1 MGIEEEALVAVEQRS
16 LSVYDTAVLLTIN
29 SGLFVYSIGKL
40 FQSIKNGKAGES
52 SNMHHR
58 VSFFMLFSVAIL
70 SRCIYEVHIVY
81 NRMNNKSDDRD
92 VLNYFKIIDCLPT
105 LLFVTIC
112 CLFAHFWHKVYI
124 RFEQDEESQTKK
136 INLKAWLIGFN
147 IILYVIAVDILIV
160 GFSNSPETVDMRMN
174 VVFTVSTIL
183 MTILLSIT
191 GTRFHDRTVKWLK
204 YMGKTV
210 KSTKGFQTMFIVL
223 IICLIITCCRQT
235 AILVCRIT
243 WKKTPSM
250 LIFEYFTNQTSY
262 LIAHITYLSVVFF
275 IGEFLPFL
283 LLVRLL
289 DSAAKK
295 SKVNR
300 PQEPDYRLNYSL
312 GSMQSSGC
320 SPML

>member
-1 MGIEEEALVAVEQRS
+1 M
-16 LSVYDTAVLLTIN
+16 
-29 SGLFVYSIGKL
+29 GKL
-40 FQSIKNGKAGES
+40 FQSMKNGKASES

-58 VSFFMLFSVAIL
+58 VSFFLLFSVAIL

-81 NRMNNKSDDRD
+81 NKMVERTDTSGQMNF
-92 VLNYFKIIDCLPT
+92 FKIIDCLPT

-124 RFEQDEESQTKK
+124 RFEQDEESQTKH

-147 IILYVIAVDILIV
+147 IILYVVAVDILIV
-160 GFSNSPETVDMRMN
+160 GFANSPDTVDMRMN
-174 VVFTVSTIL
+174 MVFTVSTIL

-235 AILVCRIT
+235 AILVCRIIWT
-243 WKKTPSM
+243 KTPST
-250 LIFEYFTNQTSY
+250 LIREYFTSESSFWC
-262 LIAHITYLSVVFF
+262 AHITYLSVVFF

-300 PQEPDYRLNYSL
+300 PKEPDYRLNYSL
-312 GSMQSSGC
+312 ESMQSSTN